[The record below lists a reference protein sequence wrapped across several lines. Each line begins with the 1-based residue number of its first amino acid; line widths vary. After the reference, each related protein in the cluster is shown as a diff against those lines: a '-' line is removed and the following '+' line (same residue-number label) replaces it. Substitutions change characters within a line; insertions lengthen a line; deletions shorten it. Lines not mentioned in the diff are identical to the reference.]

1 MPSLPRLSA
10 FLACLLVA
18 GCSSLTLGYGQLP
31 RLMNWWIG
39 GYLDFDRA
47 QGRQL
52 DTALRQW
59 HDWHRR
65 EELAQW
71 QALLAQ
77 ADALLD
83 GGLDEPELLRLEK
96 SFDDSLRRCLERA
109 APLAQP
115 LLASLSEMQWAQLRR
130 RMAEK
135 QQEWREREDERDD
148 EERGDRYVKVLERW
162 LGELPPA
169 AERLARQQAAQWPR
183 GDVALWHE
191 RRDAQQR
198 TLDGLRAW
206 AAGDLAGGTRLLLAA
221 SARDASARG
230 PAGAAMRQRSL
241 ANLAALTRVIEPGLA
256 RRQWARW
263 QADMQQLR
271 NGS

>member
-1 MPSLPRLSA
+1 MPSMPRLSVA
-10 FLACLLVA
+10 LASLLLA

-39 GYLDFDRA
+39 GYLDLDRA

-77 ADALLD
+77 ADAMLD
-83 GGLDEPELLRLEK
+83 GGLDAAEMQRLEK
-96 SFDDSLRRCLERA
+96 TFDESLRRCLERA

-148 EERGDRYVKVLERW
+148 EERGDRYVKALERW
-162 LGELPPA
+162 LGDLPPA
-169 AERLARQQAAQWPR
+169 AERLARQQAALWPR

-198 TLDGLRAW
+198 TLEGLRAW
-206 AAGDLAGGTRLLLAA
+206 ANGDLAGGTRLLLAA
-221 SARDASARG
+221 SARDASQRG
-230 PAGAAMRQRSL
+230 PASAAMRERGV
-241 ANLAALTRVIEPGLA
+241 ANLVALTRVIEPSSA
-256 RRQWARW
+256 RRLWARW
-263 QADMQQLR
+263 QTDLQQLR